1 MYYLAM
7 QNTITKKISVYK
19 LEDFGS
25 NSVYHKFK
33 IQTDEPNGEYIYM
46 LLEGDTPIV
55 TEQSFITEYVK
66 DSCVLSTGN
75 LKIIYNGN

>member
-25 NSVYHKFK
+25 NTVYHKFK

-66 DSCVLSTGN
+66 DSYVLSTGN